1 VRVTVCELPHAPAE
15 LEEAWAALCRHTK
28 VESTELLLLPELA
41 FVEAVWE
48 SEHPSAERLEAI
60 ASLADRWLRRLPEL
74 GVATVVGARPHRRE
88 ADTFIEAFL
97 WSDRS
102 GAPAA
107 LRSKHFLPDEPGARE
122 ARWFTRGEREF
133 PTFSAGELSFGINI
147 CTELWALET
156 YAGYAAQGVQAIL
169 SPRATAAT
177 TIDKWLS
184 IGRVAAVRS
193 GAYSL
198 SSNRV
203 DPTGMYGG
211 GAWIIDPDG
220 RILAATNAEAP
231 FATADLDL
239 GAPGVARATY
249 PRSVFR

>member
-1 VRVTVCELPHAPAE
+1 MRVTVCELPHEPAA
-15 LEEAWAALCRHTK
+15 LEKAWTALCRHTA
-28 VESTELLLLPELA
+28 VEGSELVLLPELA

-48 SEHPSAERLEAI
+48 SEHPSAGRLDAI
-60 ASLADRWLRRLPEL
+60 ESLTDRWLRRLPEL
-74 GVATVVGARPHRRE
+74 GGAAVVGARPHRCE
-88 ADTFIEAFL
+88 TGTFVEAFL
-97 WSDRS
+97 WSNGI

-107 LRSKHFLPDEPGARE
+107 LRCKHFLPDEPGAWE
-122 ARWFTRGEREF
+122 ARWFARGEADF
-133 PTFSAGELSFGINI
+133 PAFRSGDLAFGINI

-169 SPRATAAT
+169 SPRATAAS
-177 TIDKWLS
+177 TIDKWLA

-203 DPTGMYGG
+203 DPTSTYGG

-239 GAPGVARATY
+239 AAPAAARATY